1 MAADPLAKW
10 KAADA
15 ARKRQQ
21 RAQRWKRKHG
31 VATVRGAGMT
41 PAGWAT
47 STASSTEMAL
57 ASPIIS
63 VT

>member
-47 STASSTEMAL
+47 STASSTAH
-57 ASPIIS
+57 
-63 VT
+63 